1 MNPPAGRCYW
11 AVAPF
16 SPEPPFRIY
25 ADGAAPVEV
34 ESAHKMQVAASRGGS
49 EFTILTPVKVR
60 PVLVV
65 SDVLSPFNEV
75 LALRLKRLSTLSE
88 DQAQSVRE
96 RQDEGLY
103 YLDPDAMSGLEME
116 NAAIVTS
123 LLKLPVGALDTT
135 VELGSINNAELRAL
149 HQRISDSH
157 GLMLDLPVLERAV
170 ELMSKFAA
178 RGSND

>member
-25 ADGAAPVEV
+25 ADGAAPIEV
-34 ESAHKMQVAASRGGS
+34 DSAHKMQTAAARGGS
-49 EFTILTPVKVR
+49 EFTVLTSVKVR

-65 SDVLSPFNEV
+65 SEILSPFDEV

-88 DQAQSVRE
+88 DQARAVRE
-96 RQDEGLY
+96 GQDDRLF
-103 YLDPDAMSGLEME
+103 YLDPEAMEGLELE

-135 VELGSINNAELRAL
+135 AELGSINEGELRVL
-149 HQRISDSH
+149 HQSIADSN
-157 GLMLDLPVLERAV
+157 GLRLDLPVLERALDLIAKLA
-170 ELMSKFAA
+170 ERDA
-178 RGSND
+178 GD